1 MKKLFLLIVA
11 FSLWGNQI
19 VKCQPAFE
27 WVKNIGGSGTD
38 VGTEITSDADGN
50 VIVCG
55 RFETTMDSD
64 PSSGISNLVSAGD
77 FDMVVIKFDSTGQ
90 FIWSKRVG
98 GTGFDEFTNVECDA
112 LGNVIL
118 VGYFEGTVDL
128 DPNVGV
134 NSVTSQGIS
143 DLYVMKLS
151 PEGETLWMHELT
163 GASDES
169 TGGLSVTSTGHIFVS
184 GGFFGTTN
192 FSTSTSLTSAGEN
205 DAYVMKLNPDGT
217 LNWVK
222 QIGGT
227 SFDYAWDLDTYTNG
241 DVVLAGRFRDVVDF
255 NPGVA
260 VANGTSAGSNDGFL
274 VRFNTNGDYVW
285 HNTFGG
291 TGFDEV
297 WAVTTDLD
305 NNTFTYGYFSGTV
318 DLAPGVAVQNF
329 TSNGSDDL
337 FIQKFNPSGT
347 MLWVKTFGGSEL
359 ENSYDIATDSEG
371 NVVVIGDYFN
381 TVDFDPGAGTFNM
394 TSLGNN
400 DIFMLQLDANGNFNW
415 MQSIGSTFSQAGYAL
430 YIDNNNNIL
439 STGTFSNN
447 VDFNPGAGTTNINAL
462 LFNMYVLKLA
472 GFCAL
477 PTLASVVSSDQTV
490 CEGETVTLAINGNL
504 NGASSWAIHAGDCNG
519 TPVISTVSSSATI
532 TPVGGETYFIRGQGG
547 CVTSGQGTCT
557 EINLTT
563 NASFAIFENATIC
576 PGENYTFPDGSSL
589 VVMETMQYESSLQ
602 TLAGCDSTITTSI
615 DVVNL
620 PTEIEATDS
629 SIVILDFNPKS
640 GVDIQWIDCN
650 TNLPIA
656 GETGPEFLF
665 SGSGSF
671 AVTLTNDNCTT
682 TSDCFFVTDLPF
694 MEAKNPEVYPNPF
707 LNSFTIRGAEMG
719 AVAFLY
725 TADGRLISETKVTG
739 HEVIITELQELPA
752 GIYILRISGKSGIS
766 NVKITKN

>member
-1 MKKLFLLIVA
+1 MNKLFTTVTLFALL
-11 FSLWGNQI
+11 LCGNSWS
-19 VKCQPAFE
+19 QPAFE
-27 WVKNIGGSGTD
+27 WVKNIGGTGTD
-38 VGTEITSDADGN
+38 VGTEITADADGN

-55 RFETTMDSD
+55 RFETTVDSD
-64 PSSGISNLVSAGD
+64 PSAGVSNLVSAGS

-112 LGNVIL
+112 SGNVIL

-128 DPNVGV
+128 DPNAGV
-134 NSVTSQGIS
+134 NSVTSQGTS

-151 PEGETLWMHELT
+151 PEGETLWMHEIT
-163 GASDES
+163 GATDES

-184 GGFFGTTN
+184 GGFNGTVN
-192 FSTSTSLTSAGEN
+192 FSSSTSLTSAGEN

-222 QIGGT
+222 QIGST
-227 SFDYAWDLDTYTNG
+227 SFDYAYDVDTYTNG
-241 DVVLAGRFRDVVDF
+241 DLVVAGRFRDVVDF
-255 NPGVA
+255 NPGA
-260 VANGTSAGSNDGFL
+260 ATSNGTSAGSNDGFI
-274 VRFNTNGDYVW
+274 VRLNTNGDYIW
-285 HNTFGG
+285 HKSFGG
-291 TGFDEV
+291 TGFDEI
-297 WAVTTDLD
+297 WAVATDVN
-305 NNTFTYGYFSGTV
+305 NNTFTYGFFSGTA
-318 DLAPGVAVQNF
+318 DLDPGAAALNF
-329 TSNGSDDL
+329 TSNGTDDL
-337 FIQKFNPSGT
+337 FIQKFNSVGNL
-347 MLWVKTFGGSEL
+347 LWAKTFGGSEL

-371 NVVVIGDYFN
+371 NVVAIGDYFN

-430 YIDNNNNIL
+430 YIDNNNSIL

-472 GFCAL
+472 GFCVLPAL
-477 PTLASVVSSDQTV
+477 TSVVPSDQTV
-490 CEGETVTLAINGNL
+490 CEGETVTLSITGNL

-519 TPVISTVSSSATI
+519 TAVTTTVSNTATI
-532 TPVGGETYFIRGQGG
+532 TPIGGETYFIRGQGG
-547 CVTSGQGTCT
+547 CVTTGQSTCT

-576 PGENYTFPDGSSL
+576 PGENYTFPDGNSM
-589 VVMETMQYESSLQ
+589 VITETMSYESSLQ

-620 PTEIEATDS
+620 PTEIETTDS
-629 SIVILDFNPKS
+629 SIVILDFNAKS

-650 TNLPIA
+650 TNQPIA
-656 GETGPEFLF
+656 GENGPEFLF

-671 AVTLTNDNCTT
+671 AVTLTNDNCTS
-682 TSDCFFVTDLPF
+682 TSDCFTVTDAQF
-694 MEAKNPEVYPNPF
+694 IEVKNVEVYPNPF
-707 LNSFTIRGAEMG
+707 QNSFTIRGAEVG

-725 TADGRLISETKVTG
+725 TADGRLISESLVTG
-739 HEVIITELQELPA
+739 HEVMVTELEELPA

-766 NVKITKN
+766 NVKISKN